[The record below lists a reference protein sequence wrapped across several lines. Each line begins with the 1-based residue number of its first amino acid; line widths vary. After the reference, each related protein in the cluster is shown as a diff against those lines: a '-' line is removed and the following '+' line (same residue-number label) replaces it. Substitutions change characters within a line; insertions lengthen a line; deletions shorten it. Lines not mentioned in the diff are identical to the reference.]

1 MKVFSQYGIDAAIPN
16 EFVPDLESV
25 QDPDFWRQ
33 LNPQLSITEPGDKL
47 SLAAYDIQHE
57 RWPDYLAQLRDEGYL
72 QWDHILPPELVS
84 LLSSTV
90 INLHNAGINP
100 SFAFVYDIFWSV
112 ARRLRQIVA
121 PILGDDYRQLPD
133 FWIWYIDPARQEAG
147 WRPHRDRIHCNPL
160 LDDGM
165 PRSLTVWTALTN
177 ATPLNGCIYLLPAN
191 LDEDYYNFAERDS
204 VVNPQGIRALPVSA
218 GSILMWNQRVIHW
231 GGTSSS
237 RAKEPRISFAIE
249 FQRADER
256 PYNEPLL
263 YFPDELLP
271 FNLRLML
278 VAKQFLQYT
287 HMYSISPELKALAD
301 KLLKD

>member
-1 MKVFSQYGIDAAIPN
+1 MKVFGHYRAESSTPNRFIP
-16 EFVPDLESV
+16 EVEAV
-25 QDPDFWRQ
+25 RDPDFWRK
-33 LNPQLSITEPGDKL
+33 LNPQLAITEPGDKQA
-47 SLAAYDIQHE
+47 LAAYDIQNE
-57 RWPDYLAQLRDEGYL
+57 CWPEYLAQLREEGYL
-72 QWDHILPPELVS
+72 QWDRILPKDLVS

-90 INLHNAGINP
+90 VNLQNYGINP
-100 SFAFVYDIFWSV
+100 TFAFVYDVFWDV
-112 ARRLRQIVA
+112 ARCLREVLT
-121 PILGDDYRQLPD
+121 PVLGDGYRQLPD
-133 FWIWYIDPARQEAG
+133 FWIWYVDPSQQEAG

-165 PRSLTVWTALTN
+165 PKSLTVWTALSN

-191 LDEDYYNFAERDS
+191 LDADYYNFDDRNSD
-204 VVNPQGIRALPVSA
+204 VNAQGVRALPVDA

-231 GGTSSS
+231 GGTSSH
-237 RAKEPRISFAIE
+237 RAKEPRISLAIE

-263 YFPDELLP
+263 HFPDELMP

-287 HMYSISPELKALAD
+287 HMYSVSHEL
-301 KLLKD
+301 

>member
-1 MKVFSQYGIDAAIPN
+1 MKVFDQYREQSISSS
-16 EFVPDLESV
+16 EFVPDLQLV
-25 QDPDFWRQ
+25 KDPNFWRK
-33 LNPQLSITEPGDKL
+33 LNPQLAITEAGDKQ
-47 SLAAYDIQHE
+47 SLTAFDIRYEH
-57 RWPDYLAQLRDEGYL
+57 WPDYLQQLREEGYL
-72 QWDHILPPELVS
+72 QWDKILPPDLVS

-90 INLHNAGINP
+90 MSLHRYGINP

-112 ARRLRQIVA
+112 ARRLRQVLA
-121 PILGDDYRQLPD
+121 PVLGTGYRQLPD
-133 FWIWYIDPARQEAG
+133 FWIWYIDPTRQDAG

-165 PRSLTVWTALTN
+165 PKSLTVWTALTN

-191 LDEDYYNFAERDS
+191 LDTDYYNFADRDS
-204 VVNPQGIRALPVSA
+204 DVNAQGIRALPVSA

-231 GGTSSS
+231 GGTASP
-237 RAKEPRISFAIE
+237 RAREPRISFAIE

-263 YFPDELLP
+263 YFPDELMP

-278 VAKQFLQYT
+278 IAKQFLQYT
-287 HMYSISPELKALAD
+287 HMYSISAELKTLAE
-301 KLLKD
+301 KLVND

>member
-1 MKVFSQYGIDAAIPN
+1 MKVFSQYQAESATHS
-16 EFVPDLESV
+16 EYVPDLVSV
-25 QDPDFWRQ
+25 QDPDFWCK
-33 LNPQLSITEPGDKL
+33 LNPQLAITEPGDKQ
-47 SLAAYDIQHE
+47 SLDAYSIHSE
-57 RWPDYLAQLRDEGYL
+57 HWPDYLEQLREEGYL
-72 QWDHILPPELVS
+72 QWDRILPPDLVS
-84 LLSSTV
+84 LLSATV

-100 SFAFVYDIFWSV
+100 NFAFVYDIFWSV
-112 ARRLRQIVA
+112 ARRLRQVLA
-121 PILGDDYRQLPD
+121 PVLGNDYRQLPD
-133 FWIWYIDPARQEAG
+133 FWIWYIDPTKQEAG

-165 PRSLTVWTALTN
+165 PKSLTVWTALTN

-191 LDEDYYNFAERDS
+191 LDADYNNFDERDS
-204 VVNPQGIRALPVSA
+204 DVDAQGIRALPVDA
-218 GSILMWNQRVIHW
+218 GSVLMWNQRVIHW
-231 GGTSSS
+231 GGTSSP

-263 YFPDELLP
+263 HFPDELLP

-287 HMYSISPELKALAD
+287 HMYSISPELKALAE
-301 KLLKD
+301 KLLRD